1 MCEKKSHNPLSR
13 LFKGRR
19 KKDSGAAINDSNGST
34 SHATV
39 AGLKESVIVPSLG
52 TPRIAAEQLQPDSAL
67 GRDHGRHA
75 QPLAVVH
82 STTGALEEPHEK
94 PSQAHYE
101 PAIVSEPITN
111 KISENAKNSHRV
123 HEDRSHGAYTQ
134 PGGTEDTADG
144 VKVAST
150 PTGLTEE
157 GQSRQNYQSE
167 EFHPRNDDKGIEE
180 SSLDKSPSAPRAVVD
195 PPSEPQA
202 VVNPPSVP
210 QPTANPPSERQ
221 VVLNQAEGNF
231 RIELPRQSQSA
242 IEEESDEESRAE
254 DERIAKDELR
264 YNLQQSM
271 KEFGIDAMKEC
282 LLDATLNKHITM
294 ESIKKTMPLAPNELL
309 DFVLTSA
316 RKVFVIM
323 LLVIGPN
330 GPSGDFTSIMGSF
343 KRHGAFDKS
352 ILPIDPMDED
362 CHFGTKTVICTAKCQ
377 ELHVDKCYHIR
388 LLNVLHHRPWS
399 KSMRKGFYEEQW
411 KVLMPKFG
419 NSKFIREF
427 GAREIPPITEKEPQV
442 RGDGYFSLVH
452 QAKILA
458 SHQEALQA
466 VKLHPQICFD
476 VKLTLKRMARSTY
489 QSRSKKLDS

>member
-1 MCEKKSHNPLSR
+1 MREKKSHNPFSR

-19 KKDSGAAINDSNGST
+19 KKDSGAVINNSNDSA

-39 AGLKESVIVPSLG
+39 ADLKENVIVTGHGAPAITAL
-52 TPRIAAEQLQPDSAL
+52 QLQPGNAL
-67 GRDHGRHA
+67 SRDYGRHA
-75 QPLAVVH
+75 QPLAAVH
-82 STTGALEEPHEK
+82 LTTGALEEPHEK
-94 PSQAHYE
+94 PSQAHNE
-101 PAIVSEPITN
+101 PATVSEPIANKLSENT
-111 KISENAKNSHRV
+111 KISHGI
-123 HEDRSHGAYTQ
+123 HEDRSQGAYTQ
-134 PGGTEDTADG
+134 PGGTEDTADN

-150 PTGLTEE
+150 PTGLTDE

-195 PPSEPQA
+195 PPS
-202 VVNPPSVP
+202 VP
-210 QPTANPPSERQ
+210 QPIAKLPSERH

-231 RIELPRQSQSA
+231 KTGLPQQSQSA
-242 IEEESDEESRAE
+242 IEEESDGESPAE
-254 DERIAKDELR
+254 DERMAKDELR

-294 ESIKKTMPLAPNELL
+294 ENIKKTMPLAPNELL
-309 DFVLTSA
+309 NFVLTYA
-316 RKVFVIM
+316 RKVFVII

-330 GPSGDFTSIMGSF
+330 GPPGDFTSIMTSF
-343 KRHGAFDKS
+343 KRHGAFDES

-362 CHFGTKTVICTAKCQ
+362 CHFGAKTVKCTAKCQ

-388 LLNVLHHRPWS
+388 LLNVFHHRPWS
-399 KSMRKGFYEEQW
+399 KSTRKEFYEEQW
-411 KVLMPKFG
+411 KVLMPKFR
-419 NSKFIREF
+419 NDKFIREF
-427 GAREIPPITEKEPQV
+427 GAREIPPITDKEPQV

-458 SHQEALQA
+458 SHQEALQG
-466 VKLHPQICFD
+466 VKLHP
-476 VKLTLKRMARSTY
+476 
-489 QSRSKKLDS
+489 